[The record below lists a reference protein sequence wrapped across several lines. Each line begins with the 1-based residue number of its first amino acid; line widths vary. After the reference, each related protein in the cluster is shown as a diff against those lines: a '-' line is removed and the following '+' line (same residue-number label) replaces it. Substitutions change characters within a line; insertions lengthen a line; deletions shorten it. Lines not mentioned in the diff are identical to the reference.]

1 MLSNL
6 LWVLLVVAQPI
17 SCWGTLGHRTV
28 GYLAEKYFTN
38 DASRLVQQLLSND
51 KGYDISDA
59 ALFAD
64 KIKFRRPTT
73 AGWHFIGKFGPLA
86 PH

>member
-1 MLSNL
+1 MLSIL
-6 LWVLLVVAQPI
+6 LWVLLAVVQPI

-28 GYLAEKYFTN
+28 GYLAEKYFTA
-38 DASRLVQQLLSND
+38 DASQLVQQLLKND

-64 KIKFRRPTT
+64 KVKFRRRAT
-73 AGWHFIGKFGPLA
+73 APWHYIGKFGLLA